1 MPDKKDGKGST
12 ATKAAETTQKK
23 EDSNGARPKGLEG
36 IVIGSSSISLVE
48 GTEGRLSYR
57 GYQIQDLAEK
67 SSFEE
72 VFYLLIHGELPN
84 KQQLADFE
92 EMMHAR
98 RDVPEEAMAVL
109 RVLPKNGQPIDVLR
123 TIVSTLALLDMD
135 VDNTQRE
142 AIIDK
147 AITLAAR
154 MPTILAAYD
163 RLRNGKEP
171 VTPNRE
177 LGHAANLLYMM
188 NEAPPSNEDASALNT
203 YFVLAA
209 EHSFNASTFTA
220 KVVISTLSD
229 YYSGIV
235 GAISSLKGAAHGG
248 ANQKAM
254 EMMIEVGEVDNVQAF
269 IDYALTTK
277 RRLMGMGHRIYKT
290 YDPRASQLNEHARI
304 VAGRSGNTKWYEIAH
319 KIDDISHSH
328 PYFAERKIYPNVEF
342 YSAPLLYTLGFRP
355 DMMPG
360 LFACSRVSGWTA
372 HILEQLEDNRI
383 IRPNAEYVGSAI
395 RQYEPI
401 SKRK

>member
-1 MPDKKDGKGST
+1 MPDTNDATGNT
-12 ATKAAETTQKK
+12 ATQTTDKK
-23 EDSNGARPKGLEG
+23 PDSNGARPKGLEG

-57 GYQIQDLAEK
+57 GYQIQDLAAN

-84 KQQLADFE
+84 KRQLTDFE
-92 EMMHAR
+92 NLMHAR
-98 RDVPEEAMAVL
+98 REIPEEAMAVL
-109 RVLPKNGQPIDVLR
+109 RVLPKGGQPIDVLR
-123 TIVSTLALLDMD
+123 TVVSTLALLDPD
-135 VDNTQRE
+135 VDNTDRE
-142 AIIDK
+142 AVIDK

-154 MPTILAAYD
+154 MPTIAAAYD
-163 RLRNGKEP
+163 RLRQGQEP
-171 VTPNRE
+171 VAPNRE
-177 LGHAANLLYMM
+177 LGHAANLLYMLKGT
-188 NEAPPSNEDASALNT
+188 APSDEDASALNT

-254 EMMIEVGEVDNVQAF
+254 EMMIEVGDLGNVENF
-269 IDYALTTK
+269 IDHALATK

-304 VAGRSGNTKWYEIAH
+304 VASRSGNTTWYDIAH
-319 KIDDISHSH
+319 KIDDISHTH

-342 YSAPLLYTLGFRP
+342 YSAPLLYTLGFQP
-355 DMMPG
+355 DMMPA
-360 LFACSRVSGWTA
+360 LFACSRISGWTA
-372 HILEQLEDNRI
+372 HILEQLQDNRI
-383 IRPNAEYVGSAI
+383 IRPNAEYVGPSI
-395 RQYEPI
+395 RKYEPI
-401 SKRK
+401 SNRK